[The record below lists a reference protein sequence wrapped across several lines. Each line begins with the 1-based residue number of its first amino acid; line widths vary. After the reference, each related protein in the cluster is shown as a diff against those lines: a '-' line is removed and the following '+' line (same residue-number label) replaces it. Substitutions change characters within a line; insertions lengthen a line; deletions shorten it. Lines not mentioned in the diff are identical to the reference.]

1 MAMEQVRAG
10 LGMGLYK
17 GRCWLYRALFFHQ
30 CFWSVPSN
38 SLAGSIFFPA
48 SQLTCARSLHWP
60 QRSHLHFCPFFHEN
74 GGVWEEE

>member
-1 MAMEQVRAG
+1 MVMDQVRAG
-10 LGMGLYK
+10 LGVGLYE

-48 SQLTCARSLHWP
+48 SQLTVLGVCTDLRGHTYISV
-60 QRSHLHFCPFFHEN
+60 PFSMRMEVS
-74 GGVWEEE
+74 GR